1 MRKSEAIAIK
11 QISKDLKLAK
21 QISQFLLLSV
31 KLVPTCVRLLKSL
44 WRTRFWQGGGDA
56 VICGRAQL
64 KVEVMSLRV
73 KRSNPNKIYQVVIIG
88 GGPAGL
94 TAGLYCARSRFNTL
108 LIEKG
113 IIGGQI
119 TNAERVE
126 NYPGFPK
133 GISGIEL
140 GQLIHE
146 QATSYGLETLLA
158 EVAKVVPGR
167 KHNLI
172 STSEGDFVAESIII
186 ASGSQFRKLGVP
198 GEDKFVGK
206 GVSYCATCDGPLFK
220 DKTVAVIGGG
230 DAAVTEALYLS
241 KFASSV
247 KVIHRRSQ
255 LRASKI
261 LQERAMSEPKIEF
274 IWDAV
279 VTQIEGDG
287 VVKQLLLKST
297 KNAKIIILELAGVF
311 VAIGSEPN
319 SAQWRGLLPFDEEG
333 YIITNELME
342 TKIPG
347 VFAAGDV
354 RHNSARQVIT
364 AAGDGATAAMSAA
377 RFLSF

>member
-1 MRKSEAIAIK
+1 
-11 QISKDLKLAK
+11 
-21 QISQFLLLSV
+21 
-31 KLVPTCVRLLKSL
+31 
-44 WRTRFWQGGGDA
+44 
-56 VICGRAQL
+56 
-64 KVEVMSLRV
+64 MSLRV
-73 KRSNPNKIYQVVIIG
+73 KRSNPKRSYQVVIIG

-94 TAGLYCARSRFNTL
+94 TAGLYCARSRLNTL

-113 IIGGQI
+113 VIGGQI

-133 GISGIEL
+133 GIAGIDL

-158 EVAKVVPGR
+158 EFTKAVPSQR
-167 KHNLI
+167 HNLV
-172 STSEGDFVAESIII
+172 STSEGDFVSESIII

-198 GEDKFVGK
+198 GEDKLVGK

-220 DKTVAVIGGG
+220 GKTVAVIGGG
-230 DAAVTEALYLS
+230 DAAITEALYLS

-261 LQERAMSEPKIEF
+261 FHERAMGEPKIEF
-274 IWDAV
+274 IWDTV

-287 VVKQLLLKST
+287 LVKQLVLKST
-297 KNAKIIILELAGVF
+297 KNAKISTLELAGVF

-319 SAQWRGLLPFDEEG
+319 SAQWRGLLPLDEEG
-333 YIITNELME
+333 YVITNELME

-347 VFAAGDV
+347 IFAAGDV
-354 RHNSARQVIT
+354 RHNSARQAIT
-364 AAGDGATAAMSAA
+364 AAGDGATAAISAE

>member
-1 MRKSEAIAIK
+1 
-11 QISKDLKLAK
+11 
-21 QISQFLLLSV
+21 
-31 KLVPTCVRLLKSL
+31 
-44 WRTRFWQGGGDA
+44 
-56 VICGRAQL
+56 
-64 KVEVMSLRV
+64 MSLPV
-73 KRSNPNKIYQVVIIG
+73 KHSNPNKSCQVVIIG

-94 TAGLYCARSRFNTL
+94 TAGLYCARSKFDTL
-108 LIEKG
+108 LVEKG
-113 IIGGQI
+113 VIGGQI

-126 NYPGFPK
+126 NYPGFPL

-158 EVAKVVPGR
+158 EVIKVVPSPR
-167 KHNLI
+167 HNLV
-172 STSEGDFVAESIII
+172 STSEGDFAAEAIII
-186 ASGSQFRKLGVP
+186 ASGSQFCKLGVP

-220 DKTVAVIGGG
+220 GKTVAVIGGG
-230 DAAVTEALYLS
+230 DAAVTEALYLT

-255 LRASKI
+255 LRASRI
-261 LQERAMSEPKIEF
+261 LQERVLSDPKIEF

-279 VTQIEGDG
+279 VTQVEGAG
-287 VVKQLLLKST
+287 VVKQLLLKNT
-297 KNAKIIILELAGVF
+297 KNAKISMLEVAGVF
-311 VAIGSEPN
+311 VAIGSQPN
-319 SAQWRGLLPFDEEG
+319 STQWRGLLPLDEGG

-347 VFAAGDV
+347 IFAAGDV

-364 AAGDGATAAMSAA
+364 AAGDGATAAMSVA

>member
-1 MRKSEAIAIK
+1 
-11 QISKDLKLAK
+11 
-21 QISQFLLLSV
+21 
-31 KLVPTCVRLLKSL
+31 
-44 WRTRFWQGGGDA
+44 
-56 VICGRAQL
+56 
-64 KVEVMSLRV
+64 MSLRV
-73 KRSNPNKIYQVVIIG
+73 KRSNPNKSYQVVIIG

-113 IIGGQI
+113 VIGGQI
-119 TNAERVE
+119 TNAEQVE
-126 NYPGFPK
+126 NYPGFPQ

-140 GQLIHE
+140 GQLIQK
-146 QATSYGLETLLA
+146 QATSYGLEILLA
-158 EVAKVVPGR
+158 EVIKAVPGQ
-167 KHNLI
+167 KHNLV

-186 ASGSQFRKLGVP
+186 ASGSQFRKLGVS
-198 GEDKFVGK
+198 GEDEFVGK

-220 DKTVAVIGGG
+220 GKTVAVIGGG
-230 DAAVTEALYLS
+230 DAAITEALYLS
-241 KFASSV
+241 RFASSV

-255 LRASKI
+255 LRAGKI
-261 LQERAMSEPKIEF
+261 FQERAMAEPKIEF

-279 VTQIEGDG
+279 VTQIEGAG
-287 VVKQLLLKST
+287 VVKQILLKNT
-297 KNAKIIILELAGVF
+297 KNAKISILEVAGVF

-319 SAQWRGLLPFDEEG
+319 STQWRGLLPLDEEG

-354 RHNSARQVIT
+354 RHNSARQAIT

>member
-1 MRKSEAIAIK
+1 M
-11 QISKDLKLAK
+11 
-21 QISQFLLLSV
+21 
-31 KLVPTCVRLLKSL
+31 
-44 WRTRFWQGGGDA
+44 
-56 VICGRAQL
+56 
-64 KVEVMSLRV
+64 
-73 KRSNPNKIYQVVIIG
+73 NKNYHVVIIG

-94 TAGLYCARSRFNTL
+94 TAGLYSARSMFNTL

-146 QATSYGLETLLA
+146 QATSYGLEILLA
-158 EVAKVVPGR
+158 EVDKAVPGQ
-167 KHNLI
+167 KHNLVC
-172 STSEGDFVAESIII
+172 TSEGDFVAESIII

-198 GEDKFVGK
+198 GEDEFVGK

-230 DAAVTEALYLS
+230 DAAITDALYLS

-247 KVIHRRSQ
+247 KFIHRRSQ
-255 LRASKI
+255 LRANKI
-261 LQERAMSEPKIEF
+261 IQERAIVEPKIEF
-274 IWDAV
+274 IWDTI

-287 VVKQLLLKST
+287 VVKQLMLKST
-297 KNAKIIILELAGVF
+297 KNAKISILELAGVF

-319 SAQWRGLLPFDEEG
+319 SAQWRGLLPLDEGG
-333 YIITNELME
+333 YIITNEIME
-342 TKIPG
+342 TRIPG
-347 VFAAGDV
+347 IFAAGDV

-364 AAGDGATAAMSAA
+364 AAGDGATAAMSAE

>member
-1 MRKSEAIAIK
+1 MGESRYR
-11 QISKDLKLAK
+11 LKFRAM
-21 QISQFLLLSV
+21 
-31 KLVPTCVRLLKSL
+31 
-44 WRTRFWQGGGDA
+44 
-56 VICGRAQL
+56 GR
-64 KVEVMSLRV
+64 
-73 KRSNPNKIYQVVIIG
+73 IYQVVIIG

-94 TAGLYCARSRFNTL
+94 AAGLYCARSRLNTL

-113 IIGGQI
+113 VIGGQI

-133 GISGIEL
+133 GISGIDL

-146 QATSYGLETLLA
+146 QATSYGLETLPA
-158 EVAKVVPGR
+158 EVTKAVPSQR
-167 KHNLI
+167 HNLVN
-172 STSEGDFVAESIII
+172 TSEGDFVSESIII
-186 ASGSQFRKLGVP
+186 ASGSQYRKLGVP
-198 GEDKFVGK
+198 GEDKLVGK

-220 DKTVAVIGGG
+220 GKTVAVVGGG
-230 DAAVTEALYLS
+230 DAAITEALYLS

-261 LQERAMSEPKIEF
+261 FQERATGEPKIEF
-274 IWDAV
+274 IWDTV
-279 VTQIEGDG
+279 VTKIEGEG
-287 VVKQLLLKST
+287 IVRQLVLKNT
-297 KNAKIIILELAGVF
+297 KNDKISKLELAGVF

-319 SAQWRGLLPFDEEG
+319 SAQWRGLLPLDEVG

-347 VFAAGDV
+347 IFAAGDV
-354 RHNSARQVIT
+354 RHNSARQAIT
-364 AAGDGATAAMSAA
+364 AAGDGATAAISAE

>member
-1 MRKSEAIAIK
+1 
-11 QISKDLKLAK
+11 
-21 QISQFLLLSV
+21 
-31 KLVPTCVRLLKSL
+31 
-44 WRTRFWQGGGDA
+44 
-56 VICGRAQL
+56 
-64 KVEVMSLRV
+64 MSLPV
-73 KRSNPNKIYQVVIIG
+73 KQNNPHKSHQAVIIG

-108 LIEKG
+108 LVEKG

-126 NYPGFPK
+126 NYPGFPQ

-146 QATSYGLETLLA
+146 QATSYGLETLPA
-158 EVAKVVPGR
+158 EVIKVVSSPR
-167 KHNLI
+167 HNLV
-172 STSEGDFVAESIII
+172 STSEGDFVAEAIII

-220 DKTVAVIGGG
+220 GKTVAVIGGG
-230 DAAVTEALYLS
+230 DAAVTEALYLT

-255 LRASKI
+255 LRASRI

-279 VTQIEGDG
+279 VTQIESAG
-287 VVKQLLLKST
+287 VVKQLLLKNI
-297 KNAKIIILELAGVF
+297 KNAKISILEVAGVF

-319 SAQWRGLLPFDEEG
+319 STQWRGLLPLDEGG

-347 VFAAGDV
+347 IFAAGDV
-354 RHNSARQVIT
+354 RHNSAKQVIT
-364 AAGDGATAAMSAA
+364 AAGDGATAAMSVA

>member
-1 MRKSEAIAIK
+1 M
-11 QISKDLKLAK
+11 
-21 QISQFLLLSV
+21 
-31 KLVPTCVRLLKSL
+31 P
-44 WRTRFWQGGGDA
+44 
-56 VICGRAQL
+56 
-64 KVEVMSLRV
+64 LRV
-73 KRSNPNKIYQVVIIG
+73 KRSNSSSSYQVVIIG

-94 TAGLYCARSRFNTL
+94 TAGLYCARSKFNGL
-108 LIEKG
+108 LIEQG

-146 QATSYGLETLLA
+146 QAISYGLEILPA
-158 EVAKVVPGR
+158 EVTEVVPGQKR
-167 KHNLI
+167 NVV
-172 STSEGDFVAESIII
+172 STSEGDFVAESVII

-206 GVSYCATCDGPLFK
+206 GISYCATCDGPLFRA
-220 DKTVAVIGGG
+220 KTVAVIGGG
-230 DAAVTEALYLS
+230 DSAVTAALYLS

-261 LQERAMSEPKIEF
+261 FQERAKAEPKIGF
-274 IWDAV
+274 IWDTV

-287 VVKQLLLKST
+287 VVKQLTLKNT
-297 KNAKIIILELAGVF
+297 KNDRISILELAGIF
-311 VAIGSEPN
+311 VAIGSKPN
-319 SAQWRGLLPFDEEG
+319 STQWRGLLPLDEEG
-333 YIITNELME
+333 YIVTNELME

-347 VFAAGDV
+347 IFAAGDV
-354 RHNSARQVIT
+354 RHNSARQAIT
-364 AAGDGATAAMSAA
+364 AAGDGATAAISAA
-377 RFLSF
+377 KFLSF

>member
-1 MRKSEAIAIK
+1 
-11 QISKDLKLAK
+11 
-21 QISQFLLLSV
+21 
-31 KLVPTCVRLLKSL
+31 
-44 WRTRFWQGGGDA
+44 
-56 VICGRAQL
+56 
-64 KVEVMSLRV
+64 MSLRV
-73 KRSNPNKIYQVVIIG
+73 KRSNPKRSYQVVIIG

-113 IIGGQI
+113 VIGGQI

-140 GQLIHE
+140 GQLIQA

-158 EVAKVVPGR
+158 EVTKAVPNQ
-167 KHNLI
+167 KHNLV
-172 STSEGDFVAESIII
+172 STSEGDFVSESIII

-220 DKTVAVIGGG
+220 GKTVAVIGGS

-261 LQERAMSEPKIEF
+261 LQERAVSEPKIEF
-274 IWDAV
+274 IWDTV
-279 VTQIEGDG
+279 VTQIEGAG
-287 VVKQLLLKST
+287 VVKQLMLKNT
-297 KNAKIIILELAGVF
+297 KNAKISILEVAGVF

-319 SAQWRGLLPFDEEG
+319 SAQWRGLLPLDKEG

-342 TKIPG
+342 TRIPG
-347 VFAAGDV
+347 IFAAGDV
-354 RHNSARQVIT
+354 RHNSARQAIT

>member
-1 MRKSEAIAIK
+1 ME
-11 QISKDLKLAK
+11 QL
-21 QISQFLLLSV
+21 QV
-31 KLVPTCVRLLKSL
+31 K
-44 WRTRFWQGGGDA
+44 
-56 VICGRAQL
+56 
-64 KVEVMSLRV
+64 VMSLRV
-73 KRSNPNKIYQVVIIG
+73 KRSNPKRSYRVVIIG

-94 TAGLYCARSRFNTL
+94 TAGLYCARSGLNTL
-108 LIEKG
+108 LIERG
-113 IIGGQI
+113 IVGGQI

-158 EVAKVVPGR
+158 EVTKAVPSQR
-167 KHNLI
+167 HNLV
-172 STSEGDFVAESIII
+172 STSEGDFVSESIII
-186 ASGSQFRKLGVP
+186 ASGSQFRKIGVP

-206 GVSYCATCDGPLFK
+206 GISYCATCDGPLFK
-220 DKTVAVIGGG
+220 GKPVAVIGGG

-241 KFASSV
+241 KFAFSV

-261 LQERAMSEPKIEF
+261 LQERAIAEPKIEF
-274 IWDAV
+274 IWDTV
-279 VTQIEGDG
+279 VTRIEGDG
-287 VVKQLLLKST
+287 LVKQLMLKST
-297 KNAKIIILELAGVF
+297 KNAKILILEVAGVF

-319 SAQWRGLLPFDEEG
+319 STQWRGLLPLDEGG

-342 TKIPG
+342 TRIPG
-347 VFAAGDV
+347 IFAAGDV
-354 RHNSARQVIT
+354 RHNSARQAIT
-364 AAGDGATAAMSAA
+364 AAGDGATAAISAE

>member
-1 MRKSEAIAIK
+1 
-11 QISKDLKLAK
+11 
-21 QISQFLLLSV
+21 
-31 KLVPTCVRLLKSL
+31 
-44 WRTRFWQGGGDA
+44 

>member
-1 MRKSEAIAIK
+1 M
-11 QISKDLKLAK
+11 
-21 QISQFLLLSV
+21 
-31 KLVPTCVRLLKSL
+31 P
-44 WRTRFWQGGGDA
+44 
-56 VICGRAQL
+56 
-64 KVEVMSLRV
+64 LRV
-73 KRSNPNKIYQVVIIG
+73 KRSNSSSSYQVVIIG

-94 TAGLYCARSRFNTL
+94 TAGLYCARSKFNGL
-108 LIEKG
+108 LIEQG

-146 QATSYGLETLLA
+146 QAISYGLETLLA
-158 EVAKVVPGR
+158 EVTKVVPVQ
-167 KHNLI
+167 KHNLV
-172 STSEGDFVAESIII
+172 STSEGDFVAESVII

-206 GVSYCATCDGPLFK
+206 GISYCATCDGPLFRA
-220 DKTVAVIGGG
+220 KTVAVIGGG
-230 DAAVTEALYLS
+230 DSAVTEALYLS

-261 LQERAMSEPKIEF
+261 FQERAKAEPKIGF
-274 IWDAV
+274 IWDTV

-287 VVKQLLLKST
+287 VVKQLTLKNT
-297 KNAKIIILELAGVF
+297 KNDRISILELAGIF
-311 VAIGSEPN
+311 VAIGSKPN
-319 SAQWRGLLPFDEEG
+319 STQWRGLLPLDEEG
-333 YIITNELME
+333 YIVTNELME

-347 VFAAGDV
+347 ILAAGDV
-354 RHNSARQVIT
+354 RHNSARQAIT
-364 AAGDGATAAMSAA
+364 AAGDGATAAISAA
-377 RFLSF
+377 KFLSF

>member
-1 MRKSEAIAIK
+1 M
-11 QISKDLKLAK
+11 
-21 QISQFLLLSV
+21 
-31 KLVPTCVRLLKSL
+31 
-44 WRTRFWQGGGDA
+44 
-56 VICGRAQL
+56 
-64 KVEVMSLRV
+64 
-73 KRSNPNKIYQVVIIG
+73 NNIYQVVIIG

-94 TAGLYCARSRFNTL
+94 TAGLYCARSRLNSL
-108 LIEKG
+108 LIEQG
-113 IIGGQI
+113 LIGGQI
-119 TNAERVE
+119 INAERVE

-133 GISGIEL
+133 GISGIDL

-158 EVAKVVPGR
+158 QVTKIVLGQR
-167 KHNLI
+167 HNLI

-198 GEDKFVGK
+198 GEDKFIGK

-220 DKTVAVIGGG
+220 GKIVAVIGGG

-261 LQERAMSEPKIEF
+261 FWERAMAEPKIEF
-274 IWDAV
+274 IWDTV
-279 VTQIEGDG
+279 VTKIEGAG
-287 VVKQLLLKST
+287 EVKQIMLKNT
-297 KNAKIIILELAGVF
+297 KNAKMSILELAGIF

-319 SAQWRGLLPFDEEG
+319 STQWRGLLPLDEGG

-347 VFAAGDV
+347 IFAAGDV

-364 AAGDGATAAMSAA
+364 AAGDGATAAISAT
-377 RFLSF
+377 RFLIF

>member
-1 MRKSEAIAIK
+1 M
-11 QISKDLKLAK
+11 
-21 QISQFLLLSV
+21 
-31 KLVPTCVRLLKSL
+31 
-44 WRTRFWQGGGDA
+44 
-56 VICGRAQL
+56 
-64 KVEVMSLRV
+64 
-73 KRSNPNKIYQVVIIG
+73 KRSNSSRSYQVVIIG

-94 TAGLYCARSRFNTL
+94 TAGLYCARSKFNSL
-108 LIEKG
+108 LIEQG

-119 TNAERVE
+119 TNAERVD

-146 QATSYGLETLLA
+146 QATSYGLETVLA
-158 EVAKVVPGR
+158 EVTKVMPDR
-167 KHNLI
+167 KHNLVN
-172 STSEGDFVAESIII
+172 SSEGDFMSESIII

-198 GEDKFVGK
+198 GEDQFVGK

-220 DKTVAVIGGG
+220 GKTVAVVGGG
-230 DAAVTEALYLS
+230 DSAVTEALYLS

-261 LQERAMSEPKIEF
+261 FQERATAEPKIEF
-274 IWDAV
+274 TWDTV

-287 VVKQLLLKST
+287 VVKQLTLKNT
-297 KNAKIIILELAGVF
+297 KNDRISILELAGVF
-311 VAIGSEPN
+311 VAIGAKPN
-319 SAQWRGLLPFDEEG
+319 STQWQGLLPLDEEG

-347 VFAAGDV
+347 IFAAGDV
-354 RHNSARQVIT
+354 RHNSARQAIT

-377 RFLSF
+377 KFLSF

>member
-1 MRKSEAIAIK
+1 
-11 QISKDLKLAK
+11 
-21 QISQFLLLSV
+21 V
-31 KLVPTCVRLLKSL
+31 KP
-44 WRTRFWQGGGDA
+44 
-56 VICGRAQL
+56 
-64 KVEVMSLRV
+64 
-73 KRSNPNKIYQVVIIG
+73 SNSSGSYQVVIIG

-94 TAGLYCARSRFNTL
+94 TAGLYCARSRFKTL
-108 LIEKG
+108 LIELG
-113 IIGGQI
+113 MIGGKI

-140 GQLIHE
+140 GQFIHE

-158 EVAKVVPGR
+158 EVSTVVPGQ

-172 STSEGDFVAESIII
+172 NSIEGNLIAESVII

-198 GEDKFVGK
+198 GEDKYVGK

-220 DKTVAVIGGG
+220 GKTVAVIGGG
-230 DAAVTEALYLS
+230 DSAVTEALYLS

-261 LQERAMSEPKIEF
+261 LEEKATAEPKIEF
-274 IWDAV
+274 IWDSV

-287 VVKQLLLKST
+287 VVGQLTLKNT
-297 KNAKIIILELAGVF
+297 KNDRISTLDSAGVF
-311 VAIGSEPN
+311 VAIGSKPN
-319 SAQWRGLLPFDEEG
+319 SAQWRRLLPLDEEG

-354 RHNSARQVIT
+354 RHNSARQAIT
-364 AAGDGATAAMSAA
+364 AAGDGATAAISAA

>member
-1 MRKSEAIAIK
+1 M
-11 QISKDLKLAK
+11 
-21 QISQFLLLSV
+21 
-31 KLVPTCVRLLKSL
+31 
-44 WRTRFWQGGGDA
+44 
-56 VICGRAQL
+56 
-64 KVEVMSLRV
+64 
-73 KRSNPNKIYQVVIIG
+73 KRSNSSRSYQVVIIG

-94 TAGLYCARSRFNTL
+94 TAGLYCARSKFNSL
-108 LIEKG
+108 LIEQG

-119 TNAERVE
+119 TNAERVD

-158 EVAKVVPGR
+158 DVTKVMPDR
-167 KHNLI
+167 KHNLVN
-172 STSEGDFVAESIII
+172 SSEGDFMSESIII

-198 GEDKFVGK
+198 GEDQFVGK

-220 DKTVAVIGGG
+220 GKTVAVVGGG
-230 DAAVTEALYLS
+230 DSAVTEALYLS

-247 KVIHRRSQ
+247 KVIHRRNQ

-261 LQERAMSEPKIEF
+261 FQERATAEPKIEF
-274 IWDAV
+274 TWDTV

-287 VVKQLLLKST
+287 VVKQLTLKNT
-297 KNAKIIILELAGVF
+297 RNDKISILELAGVF
-311 VAIGSEPN
+311 VAIGSKPN
-319 SAQWRGLLPFDEEG
+319 TAQWRGLLPLDEEG

-347 VFAAGDV
+347 IYAAGDV
-354 RHNSARQVIT
+354 RHNSAKQAIT
-364 AAGDGATAAMSAA
+364 AAGDGATAAISAA